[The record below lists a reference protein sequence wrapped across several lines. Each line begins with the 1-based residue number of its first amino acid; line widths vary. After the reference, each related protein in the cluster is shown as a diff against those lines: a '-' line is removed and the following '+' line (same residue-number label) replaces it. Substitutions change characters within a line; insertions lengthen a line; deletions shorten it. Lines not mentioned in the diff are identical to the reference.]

1 MNLCNLKV
9 DLFSFR
15 CDKLTCIDLMYM
27 HPEISNDTFSK
38 CHKLKHVNL
47 QKNDLNLDQILDI
60 EEQLLSPL
68 NNITY
73 LKIRERSLK
82 CPLCQSGSEQY
93 CNCTN
98 CKTVNK
104 LNDLFN
110 IAPET
115 DITCYLDESE
125 VTINETRK
133 YFTEALHDCETCMV
147 LVDNKFKIIAIVIS
161 LGKFK

>member
-1 MNLCNLKV
+1 
-9 DLFSFR
+9 
-15 CDKLTCIDLMYM
+15 MYM
-27 HPEISNDTFSK
+27 HPEISTDLFSK

-47 QKNDLNLDQILDI
+47 QRNDLNIDQILEI

-68 NNITY
+68 NNISY
-73 LKIRERSLK
+73 LKIREESLE
-82 CPLCQSGSEQY
+82 CPVCQSGREQY

-98 CKTVNK
+98 CTTVSK

-110 IAPET
+110 IAQET
-115 DITCYLDESE
+115 DITCYLDKSE

-133 YFTEALHDCETCMV
+133 YFTDALQDCKTCMI

-161 LGKFK
+161 LGKFE